1 MDLKTVPRHLTDR
14 EGELIVTRSD
24 TIKTAKL
31 SVSSIAQ
38 PVASF
43 WRKEKD
49 LLALRTLLWAD
60 QQIIPK

>member
-1 MDLKTVPRHLTDR
+1 LYMAERT
-14 EGELIVTRSD
+14 GSLIVTRSD

-49 LLALRTLLWAD
+49 LLALRTLLWAE